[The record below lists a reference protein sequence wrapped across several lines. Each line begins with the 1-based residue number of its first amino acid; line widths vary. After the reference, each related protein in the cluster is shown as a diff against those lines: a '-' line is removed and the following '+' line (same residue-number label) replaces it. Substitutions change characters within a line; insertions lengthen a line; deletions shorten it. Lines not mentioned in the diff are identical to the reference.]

1 MASGNLN
8 WRELEQASRDSEGP
22 SQKLTSEVIETVFSK
37 LKDNIEFTGLD
48 FKEFFILMQS
58 LDFIYIYG

>member
-1 MASGNLN
+1 
-8 WRELEQASRDSEGP
+8 
-22 SQKLTSEVIETVFSK
+22 LTSEVIETVFSK
-37 LKDNIEFTGLD
+37 LKDNVEFTGLD